1 MTETISFKPLF
12 AVLVPLAAGILVSL
26 SGGRPALR
34 ETWTFAGAAVKFAI
48 IASLL
53 PAVLSGAQL
62 LTPGL
67 TLFPGMELRLRVDA
81 LGLIFAGL
89 ASFLWIL
96 TSVYSVGY
104 VRKLGEEKQTRFF
117 ACFALTLSATAGLAF
132 SANLFTAFIF
142 YELIT
147 LATFPLVAH
156 KETKEALSGGRT
168 YLVYLLGTSITFMLA
183 AILLSYNAA
192 GTLDFRPGGIFG
204 ALGTGQKVLL
214 GTAFAL
220 FIAGTAKA
228 ALMPFHSWLP
238 AAMVAPTPVSA
249 LLHAVAV
256 VKAGVFLIIKVV
268 LHIFGTDL
276 LREFGFGLPLAWLAA
291 FTIIAGSVMA
301 LRQDNLKLRLAYST
315 VSQLSY
321 VVLGAALLSHSSI
334 KGAIVQMAAHAF
346 AKITLFFAA
355 GAIYALEHKTKV
367 SELSGIGRRMP
378 LTMTAFSLCALSM
391 IGTPP
396 LAGFISKWHIGLGA
410 VEAGQPVFLAVI
422 GVSALLNA
430 AYFLPIIYQAFWGG
444 AEETA
449 AANPEKE
456 PLALLMIIPLLL
468 TAGITLALFFF
479 PGVLLKLAELAA
491 KGV

>member
-1 MTETISFKPLF
+1 MTEIITFKPLF
-12 AVLVPLAAGILVSL
+12 AVLASLAAGIMVSL

-34 ETWTFAGAAVKFAI
+34 EAWTFAGAAVKFAV
-48 IASLL
+48 IASML
-53 PAVLSGAQL
+53 PAVMTGAQL

-67 TLFPGMELRLRVDA
+67 TLFPGMELRFRVDA
-81 LGLIFAGL
+81 LGLIFAGM

-117 ACFALTLSATAGLAF
+117 ACFALTLSAAAGLAF
-132 SANLFTAFIF
+132 AANLFTAFIF

-147 LATFPLVAH
+147 LATWPLVAH
-156 KETKEALSGGRT
+156 KETKEALSGGRI
-168 YLVYLLGTSITFMLA
+168 YLVYLLGTSVTFMLA
-183 AILLSYNAA
+183 AILISYNAA

-204 ALGTGQKVLL
+204 AMGPGHKVLL
-214 GTAFAL
+214 GAAFAL

-228 ALMPFHSWLP
+228 AIMPFHSWLP

-256 VKAGVFLIIKVV
+256 VKAGVFLILKVV
-268 LHIFGTDL
+268 LHVFGTDL
-276 LREFGFGLPLAWLAA
+276 LSELGFGLPLAWIAA
-291 FTIIAGSVMA
+291 FTILAASVMA

-334 KGAIVQMAAHAF
+334 KGAIFHMAAHAF
-346 AKITLFFAA
+346 AKITLFFSA
-355 GAIYALEHKTKV
+355 GAIYALERKTKV
-367 SELSGIGRRMP
+367 SELAGIGRRMP
-378 LTMTAFSLCALSM
+378 LTMTAFSICALSM

-396 LAGFISKWHIGLGA
+396 LAGFISKWYIGLGA

-422 GVSALLNA
+422 GASALLNA

-444 AEETA
+444 GETA
-449 AANPEKE
+449 AVESPEKG
-456 PLALLMIIPLLL
+456 PLAMLLVIPLLL
-468 TAGITLALFFF
+468 TAGITLGLFFF
-479 PGVLLKLAELAA
+479 PGLLLELAELAA
-491 KGV
+491 KG